1 MLQRLATFAL
11 TLSLATTAL
20 TSTALARSFATA
32 PGTDAAGA
40 PGMPRPFRID
50 DEEVAPRISPAARA
64 RLRKVLASHRRKN
77 VAAFRAYAGRGAYP
91 HNYATDGALNVWIDE
106 DGRMCAAATMIFR
119 SGARKLVRHIART
132 DNNIKLGDV
141 TDGAVMDWIL
151 TSGLTQDEVATIQ
164 EPFMGRMQPMP
175 MPVEPAPGS
184 DDWKLAEDAR
194 LRARYTVVLAQ
205 LGGATDASLD
215 AAVDRL
221 AGRPDLVAKMIGG

>member
-11 TLSLATTAL
+11 TLSLATSAL
-20 TSTALARSFATA
+20 TSTAAARSFAQA
-32 PGTDAAGA
+32 PGADEPAERAL
-40 PGMPRPFRID
+40 PRPFRPD
-50 DEEVAPRISPAARA
+50 DEEITPRISAAARA
-64 RLRKVLASHRRKN
+64 KLRKVLASHRRKN
-77 VAAFRAYAGRGAYP
+77 VAAFRAYAQRGKYP
-91 HNYATDGALNVWIDE
+91 HNHVTSGALNVWIDE

-119 SGARKLVRHIART
+119 SGAKKLVRDIART

-141 TDGAVMDWIL
+141 TDGKVMDWIL

-175 MPVEPAPGS
+175 VEPLPGS

-194 LRARYTVVLAQ
+194 LRARYADVLVQ
-205 LGGATDASLD
+205 LGDATDASLD

-221 AGRPDLVAKMIGG
+221 AWRPDLVAKMIGG